1 MGAYARECTGI
12 RFVRTCVYVCKH
24 GDKSVC
30 DGLKIYD
37 FRGARKDQH
46 PDINLDYDEA
56 MVKA

>member
-1 MGAYARECTGI
+1 MHVNVQVYGLYVRAYMYANMGT
-12 RFVRTCVYVCKH
+12 
-24 GDKSVC
+24 SLC

-46 PDINLDYDEA
+46 LDINLDYDEA